1 MRLDIVSIDPRSHT
15 PVYVQLAELL
25 RRRVESGDLQPGSLL
40 PSESHLSQEYGIG
53 RDAVRAAIA
62 LLRSE
67 GVMTTTKGRGTW
79 VREAPRRTD
88 IELAPGG
95 STVARMPSSRERR
108 EMDLDEGV
116 PVLEIHGPDGDV
128 QIRPADQTRVTRPQ
142 SD

>member
-1 MRLDIVSIDPRSHT
+1 MTINPRSHT

-25 RRRVESGDLQPGSLL
+25 RSRVESGDLPPGASL

-62 LLRSE
+62 LLRAE

-79 VREAPRRTD
+79 VRETPRRSD
-88 IELAPGG
+88 AELAPGG
-95 STVARMPSSRERR
+95 SAIARMPSSRERR

-116 PVLEIHGPDGDV
+116 PVLEIHSPDGEV
-128 QIRPADQTRVTRPQ
+128 QIVPADQTRITRPQ
-142 SD
+142 SA